1 MFPGGGWVGD
11 GDGGLGRDAADL
23 DGQVLGVAEEVGVGG
38 QDLEV
43 LHGGHGADQEIG
55 GGTLEALL
63 AAVVAELGGLDE
75 MWRRQGDVFKSR
87 QRLVE
92 LAELRGIG
100 HAGEQLLPD
109 RADED
114 RPAVGDQVLQNRT
127 EVAVRRFPPQD
138 LRPDAGIDQDLHRRR
153 ACLYR

>member
-1 MFPGGGWVGD
+1 MNQRGDELKVGTFPAGVCGR

-23 DGQVLGVAEEVGVGG
+23 DGEVLGVAEEVGIGG

-43 LHGGHGADQEIG
+43 LHGGHGAYQEIG
-55 GGTLEALL
+55 GGALEALL

-92 LAELRGIG
+92 LAEMLNDC
-100 HAGEQLLPD
+100 P
-109 RADED
+109 RA
-114 RPAVGDQVLQNRT
+114 VN
-127 EVAVRRFPPQD
+127 VRRGAHFLCD
-138 LRPDAGIDQDLHRRR
+138 SGDINLLTEER
-153 ACLYR
+153 AVL